1 MRRQAIGLAEFQPA
15 DQLVRGAARSGHHHH
30 VARVT
35 VLGHDTSHAQITLHV
50 GQTATT
56 KLMQL
61 PASRRCCYRYCIH
74 TYLVAAAWNAC
85 SRSAIKSSLSSRPT
99 ETLSRLSEIPA
110 ALRASGA
117 MPAWVMVAVWE
128 IRLSTPPRDSAR
140 VNSFN
145 WERKCRKRASSPSNS
160 KLIMAPKPYC

>member
-1 MRRQAIGLAEFQPA
+1 MRRQAIGLTELQPA
-15 DQLVRGAARSGHHHH
+15 YQLVRGATRSGHHHH

-35 VLGHDTSHAQITLHV
+35 VLGHDTGHTQITLHV

-56 KLMQL
+56 KFMQL
-61 PASRRCCYRYCIH
+61 PASGRCCYRYCIH
-74 TYLVAAAWNAC
+74 AYLVAAAWNAC

-99 ETLSRLSEIPA
+99 EILSKLSEIPA

-128 IRLSTPPRDSAR
+128 IKLSTPPRDSAR
-140 VNSFN
+140 VNNVNS
-145 WERKCRKRASSPSNS
+145 ERK
-160 KLIMAPKPYC
+160 